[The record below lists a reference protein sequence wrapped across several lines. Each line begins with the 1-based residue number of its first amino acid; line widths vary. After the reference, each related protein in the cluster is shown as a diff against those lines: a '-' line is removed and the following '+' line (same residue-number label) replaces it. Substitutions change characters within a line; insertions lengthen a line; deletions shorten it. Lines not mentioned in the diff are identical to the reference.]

1 MKAVINYPQF
11 SEVTNP
17 HQTLDSIYAIILSLK
32 IYVEITRE
40 TYHMQTFRKKQ
51 WVKMFF
57 NKQASACSNDF
68 SIRSRAVVIT
78 HEQKTKIPLK
88 GHLDLDLLGEF
99 FIITINLAGAL
110 SASISSILEY
120 TSKENNQKI
129 LVIIVTT
136 FQVKLKK
143 FYKYGKF
150 KFLIILASRQ

>member
-1 MKAVINYPQF
+1 
-11 SEVTNP
+11 
-17 HQTLDSIYAIILSLK
+17 
-32 IYVEITRE
+32 
-40 TYHMQTFRKKQ
+40 
-51 WVKMFF
+51 MFF
-57 NKQASACSNDF
+57 NKWASVCGNDL
-68 SIRSRAVVIT
+68 SIRSRVYFCVVVIT
-78 HEQKTKIPLK
+78 HEQETKIPLK
-88 GHLDLDLLGEF
+88 GHLDLDLMGEF

-110 SASISSILEY
+110 SASISSILAY

>member
-1 MKAVINYPQF
+1 M
-11 SEVTNP
+11 
-17 HQTLDSIYAIILSLK
+17 LK
-32 IYVEITRE
+32 SQGKPITC
-40 TYHMQTFRKKQ
+40 RKKK

-57 NKQASACSNDF
+57 NKWASVCSNDL
-68 SIRSRAVVIT
+68 SIRSRAVHVVIT
-78 HEQKTKIPLK
+78 HEQETKIPLK
-88 GHLDLDLLGEF
+88 GHLDLDLLAEY

-110 SASISSILEY
+110 SASISSILAY
-120 TSKENNQKI
+120 TSKENSHKI